1 MARLAREKSE
11 SGIYHVIARGINR
24 QNIFHDKEDECEY
37 LNRLDQYKK
46 ECGIELYTYCLMSNY
61 IRLLL
66 KEEKQL
72 L

>member
-37 LNRLDQYKK
+37 LNRLTQYIK
-46 ECGIELYTYCLMSNY
+46 ECSIELYAYCLMSNHVHP
-61 IRLLL
+61 LL

-72 L
+72 

>member
-37 LNRLDQYKK
+37 LNRLTLYKK
-46 ECGIELYTYCLMSNY
+46 ECRFESADSIQERVRY
-61 IRLLL
+61 
-66 KEEKQL
+66 
-72 L
+72 